1 MSLPSQAHAHSTHN
15 ATLLPLICHL
25 CASQQK
31 TFLQDGTGHR
41 KLWDLQGLRLHH
53 LQVRSWTCPHA
64 KSHAYLWLVLHASGV
79 RASAHGRVHRA
90 VILNRVTFWGNL
102 ALRLGRV
109 VVVSAPCDSAAGC
122 STWSMVPSFCTS
134 TAAAGLIAQRSF
146 ETFIRTHHTLSQV
159 PPSQI

>member
-1 MSLPSQAHAHSTHN
+1 MDWCVRSKREETSLPLQARAHSTHN
-15 ATLLPLICHL
+15 VTLLPLICHL

-41 KLWDLQGLRLHH
+41 ELRDLQGLRLHH

-79 RASAHGRVHRA
+79 RVPAHGRVHRA
-90 VILNRVTFWGNL
+90 VILNRVTFGGNL

-122 STWSMVPSFCTS
+122 CTWSMVPSF
-134 TAAAGLIAQRSF
+134 AQAPP
-146 ETFIRTHHTLSQV
+146 LQV
-159 PPSQI
+159 

>member
-1 MSLPSQAHAHSTHN
+1 MIRGDFFFFWRRYRRDWCVRSAVELRKRSKKKVSLPSQAHAHSTHN
-15 ATLLPLICHL
+15 VTLLPLICHL

-79 RASAHGRVHRA
+79 RACLGARPCASRCHSESRHFLGESG
-90 VILNRVTFWGNL
+90 VT
-102 ALRLGRV
+102 ARQ
-109 VVVSAPCDSAAGC
+109 GC
-122 STWSMVPSFCTS
+122 CCFCS
-134 TAAAGLIAQRSF
+134 
-146 ETFIRTHHTLSQV
+146 V
-159 PPSQI
+159 